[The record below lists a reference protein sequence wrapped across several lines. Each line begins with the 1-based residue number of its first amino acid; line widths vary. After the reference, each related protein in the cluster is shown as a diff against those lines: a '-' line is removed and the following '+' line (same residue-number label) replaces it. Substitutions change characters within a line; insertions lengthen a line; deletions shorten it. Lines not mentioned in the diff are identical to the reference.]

1 MAESE
6 LRQEVMNQDSG
17 VKMQADES
25 QSNKN
30 RDMTNDVSV
39 TQLDSIKPAPRFG
52 GPPLYEQLVQNKL
65 EYNRQNFNPEEEDFV
80 CGRFPHVTTCA
91 CDTPWREA
99 KNLI

>member
-1 MAESE
+1 MMEVDEGQQSQS
-6 LRQEVMNQDSG
+6 QEMNQDGSQANVKSG
-17 VKMQADES
+17 NLEHDI
-25 QSNKN
+25 
-30 RDMTNDVSV
+30 SV